1 MVGTDQVEIPVDNGP
16 ENYAEGTVTVDAAGH
31 PASYIVARGDVID
44 YIAHRFGFRSFD
56 YLNTINQVRR
66 GGYPWPLYR
75 GDTLNLSANTILT
88 VGTSDGKV
96 LNGPPPSPLPPQN

>member
-1 MVGTDQVEIPVDNGP
+1 
-16 ENYAEGTVTVDAAGH
+16 
-31 PASYIVARGDVID
+31 
-44 YIAHRFGFRSFD
+44 
-56 YLNTINQVRR
+56 
-66 GGYPWPLYR
+66 LYG